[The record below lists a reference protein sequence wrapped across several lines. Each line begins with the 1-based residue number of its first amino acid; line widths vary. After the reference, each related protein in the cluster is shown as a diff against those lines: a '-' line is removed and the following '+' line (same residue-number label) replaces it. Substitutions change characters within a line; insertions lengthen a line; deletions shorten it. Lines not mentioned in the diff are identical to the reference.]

1 MSRNLNLT
9 KEQNEVINEEGNL
22 VVTANP
28 GSGKTLTI
36 VEKILNI
43 SQTLYSYQGVIA
55 ISFTRQSSKE
65 LEVRYNKK
73 KTNDN
78 NHFFG
83 TIDKFY
89 ISEIIIPFSKQ
100 ICGIRKSI
108 EVINSL
114 ENHPQYESLLK
125 LKENSNNQE
134 INVLLEKSLK
144 EGLIFLEI
152 CGETALYILKKVP
165 QCAYYLKSR
174 YTHIFIDE
182 YQDCGEIQH
191 KIFLELINHGI
202 KGIAVGD
209 LNQAIFAFSYRFPK
223 YLHSLIGNQDFRHVL
238 LTRNFRCH
246 KSISDYSLQL
256 IEKRKVTNTD
266 VKRVFKV
273 NVIGNDKTVIDAI
286 EKNFVNLK
294 KKYKL
299 NNNDFAIL
307 CHSRSSAKR
316 ASKFLNIK
324 NKLFDYIDFEKE
336 TGILANF
343 YKDLLN
349 SYFLYKI
356 NKTTVLDFVIK
367 YLNEEVNYFNFR
379 KGLETVNEI
388 FNLEVTNFV
397 SNIEKFY
404 DLAQLVYPDD
414 FDEVIFNKLVELL
427 KNRKDLNSFKPATED
442 EINIMTVH
450 KSKGLE
456 FKCVFLLDLYKYVFP
471 RENIDEESLNQYLHL
486 HYVGITRA
494 IEACYIIVATERYR
508 PSKEDYCNAIESPF
522 LCRNNVQDLREDIIW
537 KI

>member
-1 MSRNLNLT
+1 
-9 KEQNEVINEEGNL
+9 
-22 VVTANP
+22 
-28 GSGKTLTI
+28 
-36 VEKILNI
+36 
-43 SQTLYSYQGVIA
+43 
-55 ISFTRQSSKE
+55 
-65 LEVRYNKK
+65 
-73 KTNDN
+73 
-78 NHFFG
+78 
-83 TIDKFY
+83 
-89 ISEIIIPFSKQ
+89 
-100 ICGIRKSI
+100 
-108 EVINSL
+108 
-114 ENHPQYESLLK
+114 
-125 LKENSNNQE
+125 
-134 INVLLEKSLK
+134 
-144 EGLIFLEI
+144 
-152 CGETALYILKKVP
+152 
-165 QCAYYLKSR
+165 
-174 YTHIFIDE
+174 THIFIDE

-522 LCRNNVQDLREDIIW
+522 LYRNNVQDLREDIIW